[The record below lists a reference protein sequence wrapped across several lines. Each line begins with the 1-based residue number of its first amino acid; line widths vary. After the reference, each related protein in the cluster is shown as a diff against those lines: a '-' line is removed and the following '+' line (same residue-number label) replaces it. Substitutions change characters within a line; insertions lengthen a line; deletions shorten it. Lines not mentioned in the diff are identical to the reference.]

1 MSFSVKR
8 FLPKTLF
15 GRSLL
20 IIITPV
26 LILQV
31 LGTYI
36 FYDRHWSR
44 MTDRL
49 AFALVGEIAII
60 TGEIEVGRSAEDI
73 DRISD
78 IIARD
83 LKLNI
88 NYDPDIDELPA
99 ERIDGWRQQM
109 VAKTL
114 KDGLKGRLNMPF
126 SMFFGEDGRWLD
138 VSFLLENGVLT
149 VSVPENR
156 LFSSSSYIFIL
167 WLIGLSVVLF
177 SIAVIFMRNQIRPIR
192 RLAVAAEW
200 FGRGRDIPDF
210 KPHGAK
216 EVRQASNAFITMR
229 DRIKRQISQR
239 TEMLAGVSHDLRTPL
254 TRMKLELELLDDR
267 DSKAIRADIAD
278 MENMIEGYL
287 DFARGDAKE
296 EPELIDVRA
305 IIEKA
310 VKDAIRQKIDIV
322 YKTEVKEPVSI
333 WIRIFAFERCLSNL
347 ISNAGQYAQHCQI
360 SLEVDH
366 NNMQTVI
373 LIDDDGPGIP
383 EDKRDEVFKPF
394 YRLEES
400 RNKKTGGVGLGMSIA
415 QDVVYSHG
423 GQIMLEDSPL
433 GGLRVR
439 ILLPI

>member
-1 MSFSVKR
+1 MSFSLKR

-88 NYDPDIDELPA
+88 NYDANLKTLPP

-109 VAKTL
+109 VAQTL

-126 SMFFGEDGRWLD
+126 SLFFGEDGRWLD

-216 EVRQASNAFITMR
+216 
-229 DRIKRQISQR
+229 
-239 TEMLAGVSHDLRTPL
+239 
-254 TRMKLELELLDDR
+254 
-267 DSKAIRADIAD
+267 
-278 MENMIEGYL
+278 
-287 DFARGDAKE
+287 
-296 EPELIDVRA
+296 
-305 IIEKA
+305 
-310 VKDAIRQKIDIV
+310 
-322 YKTEVKEPVSI
+322 
-333 WIRIFAFERCLSNL
+333 
-347 ISNAGQYAQHCQI
+347 
-360 SLEVDH
+360 
-366 NNMQTVI
+366 
-373 LIDDDGPGIP
+373 
-383 EDKRDEVFKPF
+383 
-394 YRLEES
+394 
-400 RNKKTGGVGLGMSIA
+400 
-415 QDVVYSHG
+415 
-423 GQIMLEDSPL
+423 
-433 GGLRVR
+433 
-439 ILLPI
+439 

>member
-1 MSFSVKR
+1 MSFSLKR

-88 NYDPDIDELPA
+88 NYDANLKTLPP

-109 VAKTL
+109 VAQTL

-126 SMFFGEDGRWLD
+126 SLFFGEDGRWLD

-278 MENMIEGYL
+278 M
-287 DFARGDAKE
+287 K
-296 EPELIDVRA
+296 
-305 IIEKA
+305 
-310 VKDAIRQKIDIV
+310 
-322 YKTEVKEPVSI
+322 
-333 WIRIFAFERCLSNL
+333 
-347 ISNAGQYAQHCQI
+347 
-360 SLEVDH
+360 
-366 NNMQTVI
+366 VI
-373 LIDDDGPGIP
+373 LIS
-383 EDKRDEVFKPF
+383 REVMPRKS
-394 YRLEES
+394 L
-400 RNKKTGGVGLGMSIA
+400 N
-415 QDVVYSHG
+415 
-423 GQIMLEDSPL
+423 
-433 GGLRVR
+433 
-439 ILLPI
+439 